1 MTDEVKGLTRE
12 KDHYQGQVAKLLKK
26 EDKMKHDLENN
37 SVKLKEVENEA
48 NLLHAQVERQERE
61 LKQRDAS
68 SKSDNVRLTR
78 QEEQI
83 NKIRLEGAKLHETNS
98 VIYSAA
104 NIDNPFSKSL
114 ILKEFCFLKGMF
126 IFGSLY
132 PFFFARY
139 LFFCIW
145 FT

>member
-1 MTDEVKGLTRE
+1 
-12 KDHYQGQVAKLLKK
+12 
-26 EDKMKHDLENN
+26 MKHDLENN
-37 SVKLKEVENEA
+37 AVKLKEVENEA

-104 NIDNPFSKSL
+104 NIDNPFLNTLLERIWVSKSNVY
-114 ILKEFCFLKGMF
+114 ICVTVP
-126 IFGSLY
+126 I
-132 PFFFARY
+132 FFA
-139 LFFCIW
+139 
-145 FT
+145 

>member
-98 VIYSAA
+98 VIYSAQ
-104 NIDNPFSKSL
+104 KY
-114 ILKEFCFLKGMF
+114 KQ
-126 IFGSLY
+126 
-132 PFFFARY
+132 PFFEYIVLKNLGF
-139 LFFCIW
+139 
-145 FT
+145 